1 MNDKVNIL
9 LISTDQQHFSALGA
23 VNPAI
28 STPNLDRL
36 CLEGTR
42 YNRAYCPSPV
52 CTPSRASMITGLYPS
67 HHGAWTIGV
76 KLPENIDTVGAQL
89 SANGYKTGL
98 IGKAHFQPL
107 ASRPGCESLESQP
120 TLRDLDFWRKFQ
132 GPWYGFD
139 HIELSRNHAD
149 ESHVG
154 QHYAIWLEEQGLSNW
169 RDYFQ
174 PLPGDTASHAPD
186 TGTDLPYWARK
197 QRSWELPEHLHYT
210 HWTGERSLAFLER
223 QAADDKPFFLWSSFH
238 DPHPPY
244 VVPEPWA
251 SMYDPQDMHPGQ
263 LSPGE
268 HARNGPHF
276 AKTQEAGPDF
286 KQWHT
291 PFEAH
296 GCASHLYPQ
305 ESLKKDMAVYYGMM
319 SFVDKEVGRIL
330 DKLDELGI
338 ADNTLLVF
346 TTDHGH
352 FLGQHGLVAK
362 GPFHY
367 EDMLRIPMIVR
378 WPNKVA
384 AGKVSNAIQSLVDLT
399 PSFLDAAGLGAPEHL
414 QGVSQ
419 IPVWKNEIAEAR
431 DFALCENRHNPHMPH
446 LVTYIGKR
454 YKVTV
459 YKEGDFGELFDLEE
473 DPGEF
478 HNLWDEPEAA
488 EIKQALLQDFVQGM
502 LKSEPMI
509 MPRIAHA

>member
-1 MNDKVNIL
+1 MSDKTNIL
-9 LISTDQQHFSALGA
+9 LISTDQQHFNALGA
-23 VNPAI
+23 VNSDI
-28 STPNLDRL
+28 KTPNLDRL
-36 CLEGTR
+36 CREGTR
-42 YNRAYCPSPV
+42 FNRAYCPSPV

-76 KLPENIDTVGAQL
+76 KLDENVDTIGSKL
-89 SANGYKTGL
+89 SAAGYQTGL

-107 ASRPGCESLESQP
+107 ASRPGSESLEAQP
-120 TLRDLDFWRKFQ
+120 TLRDLDFWRNFH

-154 QHYAIWLEEQGLSNW
+154 QHYAIWLEEQGLMNW

-174 PLPGDTASHAPD
+174 PLPGESAKHAPD
-186 TGTDLPYWARK
+186 TGTGLPYWARE
-197 QRSWELPEHLHYT
+197 QRHWELPENLHYT
-210 HWTGERSLAFLER
+210 RWTAERSLAFIDKH
-223 QAADDKPFFLWSSFH
+223 AAAEKPFFLWSSFH

-251 SMYDPQDMHPGQ
+251 SMYKPEDMNPGQ
-263 LSPGE
+263 LVPGE
-268 HARNGPHF
+268 HDRNGPHF
-276 AKTQEAGPDF
+276 AKTQETNPDF
-286 KQWHT
+286 GQWHT

-296 GCASHLYPQ
+296 GCGSHLY
-305 ESLKKDMAVYYGMM
+305 SMDALRKDMAIYYGMM
-319 SFVDKEVGRIL
+319 SFVDQQVGRIL
-330 DKLDELGI
+330 DRLDELGI

-378 WPNKVA
+378 WPGKVPE
-384 AGKVSNAIQSLVDLT
+384 GKVSEAIQSLVDLT
-399 PSFLDAAGLGAPEHL
+399 PSFMDAAELGAPDDL
-414 QGVSQ
+414 QGISQ
-419 IPVWKNEIAEAR
+419 IPVWTGEKSEVR

-454 YKVTV
+454 YKITV
-459 YKEGDFGELFDLEE
+459 YKEGEFGELFDLET
-473 DPGEF
+473 DPDELQ
-478 HNLWDEPEAA
+478 NLWDLPSAA
-488 EIKQALLQDFVQGM
+488 NIKKALLQDFVQGL
-502 LKSEPMI
+502 LKSEPMS